1 MRLDKFLK
9 VSRIIKRRT
18 IAKQLASEERVKIN
32 GKVAKPSTEVF
43 VGDVLEI
50 NFEHKQIR
58 CEITDMDRKLHN
70 KDGMMYKLLGNK

>member
-32 GKVAKPSTEVF
+32 NKVAKPSTEVF

-58 CEITDMDRKLHN
+58 CEIIDMDRKLHN
-70 KDGMMYKLLGNK
+70 KDGVMYKLLGN

>member
-32 GKVAKPSTEVF
+32 DKVAKPSTEVF

-58 CEITDMDRKLHN
+58 CEIIDMDRKLHN
-70 KDGMMYKLLGNK
+70 KDGMMYKLLGN